1 MDIEKSNNS
10 SDKLLDLD
18 RRINRYEREI
28 TYLQQKNESMNSQL
42 KILLKEKEKYDD
54 SVKDMKR
61 ELIEKK
67 QTCQELEQKLE
78 QSERDQKQLQETYR
92 KTLNDILKNQKSEE
106 ACRLNNQIEKQKEQ
120 LEMYQDNI
128 LKLERE
134 KENLN
139 ESLEILQQQIQKMKE
154 NESNL
159 YQSSSV
165 LLQSNA
171 QTLSLASTLE
181 TNTSNLSTS
190 SSAVQ
195 NLDFS
200 LNAQISSYTLQI
212 SSLKNQLESA
222 RKDSDDNKANFLKL
236 KNTMNEQVLKFQ
248 QQVTDKDA
256 IILEKQG
263 EIESLK
269 NQIKALKEQVDQDN
283 IDKHDLKQNYE
294 QSLNKQKT
302 EILQLQQQIEK
313 LEKNNQQLLEEIQNM
328 GQKNSILQDS
338 VIPTEEDSIREIT
351 LKYNQIQKDYIQ
363 VSDKNKQL
371 QAQIEYLKRD
381 IKQKLPVLGLRK
393 NEYQTMHTNYQ
404 NIKEK
409 LALSIKNAN
418 QLQLE
423 KSTLLEQI
431 EKLSQQKSE
440 KNKKVEAVEHDCYY
454 LNFLLN
460 KLKKVVVERNNLE
473 GINLVHYNLE
483 YIKQVGIS
491 ESEKQEYELLRQQL
505 KEKTIQQ
512 ELEEENNEIQQ
523 LKSFVKADE
532 YNKIIEKCKLKEE
545 ECFTLQ
551 NEIVE
556 YKDKIEKL
564 EQIDAIRYKILGEAN
579 STISQ
584 FNSQVLNNE
593 LLQKERC
600 KLNKVEEERD
610 YYKKEFN
617 KCQFEL
623 SRIKNEQEILKE
635 MIEQVQVQANLYSS
649 KYEQILKSQLKENTA
664 FEQCR
669 VESKRLKQQL
679 LEVKIKNESLIGENN
694 RLNSQIEFQ
703 QKQIKQETQN
713 YIDALKKKSFFIER
727 DQKSSL
733 ELKNLRTKITEQN
746 KIITELREKNQLEIE
761 VIQTRLNEQ
770 QISFQQ
776 SQVYQNILIEN
787 LKLLTQQST
796 NKTKTLNR
804 IIQDQEKEI
813 KQLKAKQQNISM
825 LDENGDQI
833 QDPTKDMILD
843 ENFVR
848 LDTQFLKNLNKMEQ
862 IVSDQKEE
870 HQKSIQQMQSILEEL
885 AEKCVV
891 LSDKLKEA
899 EKLNEDSNNR
909 IKTLEEQ
916 HLVNIDKK
924 EKEFQLLLEQ
934 KQKMYS
940 DVQQRFEEYRKEQ
953 QKQQQDII
961 TKMQQEQQIQSEN
974 NESSFKLKRLT
985 DEKEEL
991 AQQLK
996 EIKEYLGQLASEKLI
1011 LESANRNEIE
1021 YYVNQ
1026 LNKNQQQLLKVQEA
1040 VNQDAAMDIEEKDI
1054 SEQKETQTNQKN
1066 TDPQDALLKKIN
1078 DESMIYNFEQKINQ
1092 LQKNEEGLRS
1102 ENELLLQEKTK
1113 IEQEL
1118 QLLKNSQI
1126 QETEVQPTENLAEIK
1141 KSHISEIQ
1149 ELQGQFEKEKQVLQ
1163 KQIQHLSQFNK
1174 GISSEEAFNI
1184 NLITQKDGFLEL
1196 MEKLQKYIELQTSN
1210 IQNNEQIG
1218 SVNVDQQE

>member
-1 MDIEKSNNS
+1 MDIEKSSNS

-28 TYLQQKNESMNSQL
+28 TYLQQKNESMDRQL
-42 KILLKEKEKYDD
+42 KILQKEKEKYDD
-54 SVKDMKR
+54 SVKDLKK
-61 ELIEKK
+61 ELIEKR

-78 QSERDQKQLQETYR
+78 QSLKDQKQLQETYR
-92 KTLNDILKNQKSEE
+92 KTLNDILNNQKSEE
-106 ACRLNNQIEKQKEQ
+106 DCRLNNQIQIQKEQ
-120 LEMYQDNI
+120 IEIYQDNI

-139 ESLEILQQQIQKMKE
+139 ESLEILQQQILKMKE
-154 NESNL
+154 SESYL
-159 YQSSSV
+159 LQQSSSSI
-165 LLQSNA
+165 LQSNT
-171 QTLSLASTLE
+171 QNISLASTQE
-181 TNTSNLSTS
+181 TNTQNLSMNNS
-190 SSAVQ
+190 IVQ
-195 NLDFS
+195 NLDLP

-222 RKDSDDNKANFLKL
+222 RKDADDSKAYLLQL

-248 QQVTDKDA
+248 QQVTDRDTS
-256 IILEKQG
+256 ILEKQG
-263 EIESLK
+263 EIESLN
-269 NQIKALKEQVDQDN
+269 NQIKALKQQIDQDN
-283 IDKHDLKQNYE
+283 TDKHDLKQNYE

-302 EILQLQQQIEK
+302 EILELQQQ
-313 LEKNNQQLLEEIQNM
+313 LEKQEKTNQQLLEDIKFM
-328 GQKNSILQDS
+328 GEKNSILQDS
-338 VIPTEEDSIREIT
+338 IIPTEEDSIREIT

-371 QAQIEYLKRD
+371 QAQIDYLKRD

-393 NEYQTMHTNYQ
+393 NEYQTMHNNYQ

-431 EKLSQQKSE
+431 EKLSQQKME
-440 KNKKVEAVEHDCYY
+440 KNKKVENVEQDCFY

-460 KLKKVVVERNNLE
+460 KLKKVVVERNSLE

-505 KEKTIQQ
+505 MEKAIQQ
-512 ELEEENNEIQQ
+512 EIEEEKNEIQQ
-523 LKSFVKADE
+523 LKSLVKADE
-532 YNKIIEKCKLKEE
+532 YNKIAEKFKLKEE
-545 ECFTLQ
+545 ECSILQ
-551 NEIVE
+551 KEISE

-579 STISQ
+579 QTISQ
-584 FNSQVLNNE
+584 FNTQVQSNE
-593 LLQKERC
+593 MLQKERL

-623 SRIKNEQEILKE
+623 SRLKNEQEILKE

-733 ELKNLRTKITEQN
+733 ELKNLRTKIAEQN

-761 VIQTRLNEQ
+761 VIQNRLNEQ
-770 QISFQQ
+770 QITFQQ

-813 KQLKAKQQNISM
+813 KQLKAKQQNMNM

-870 HQKSIQQMQSILEEL
+870 HQKSIQQMQNILEEL
-885 AEKCVV
+885 AEKCIV

-899 EKLNEDSNNR
+899 EKLNVESNNR

-916 HLVNIDKK
+916 HLANIDNK

-934 KQKMYS
+934 KQKMFS
-940 DVQQRFEEYRKEQ
+940 DVEQRFEEYRKEQ

-974 NESSFKLKRLT
+974 NESSFKLRRLT

-1021 YYVNQ
+1021 FYVNQ

-1040 VNQDAAMDIEEKDI
+1040 VSQDAAMDIEERDI
-1054 SEQKETQTNQKN
+1054 SDQKETQKH
-1066 TDPQDALLKKIN
+1066 TDTQDNLLKKIN

-1092 LQKNEEGLRS
+1092 LQKAEDDLRQ

-1118 QLLKNSQI
+1118 QLVKNSSI
-1126 QETEVQPTENLAEIK
+1126 KENEVQPVENLSEIK
-1141 KSHISEIQ
+1141 KNHISEIQ

-1174 GISSEEAFNI
+1174 DISSEEAFNI

-1196 MEKLQKYIELQTSN
+1196 MEKLQKYIEIQTCN
-1210 IQNNEQIG
+1210 VQNNEQTNSTNIN
-1218 SVNVDQQE
+1218 SQE

>member
-1 MDIEKSNNS
+1 MDIEKSSNS
-10 SDKLLDLD
+10 SDKLLDLE
-18 RRINRYEREI
+18 RKINRYERDL
-28 TYLQQKNESMNSQL
+28 TYLQQKNESMNNQL

-54 SVKDMKR
+54 SVKDMKQ

-78 QSERDQKQLQETYR
+78 QSQKDQKQLQETYR
-92 KTLNDILKNQKSEE
+92 KTLNDMLNNQKSEE
-106 ACRLNNQIEKQKEQ
+106 DSRLNNQIQIQKEQ
-120 LEMYQDNI
+120 IEMYKDNI

-139 ESLEILQQQIQKMKE
+139 ESLEILQKQILKMKE
-154 NESNL
+154 SESNL
-159 YQSSSV
+159 LQQTSSGIIQSST
-165 LLQSNA
+165 
-171 QTLSLASTLE
+171 QTLSLATTLE
-181 TNTSNLSTS
+181 TNTSNLNMS
-190 SSAVQ
+190 SSITQ
-195 NLDFS
+195 NSDLS

-222 RKDSDDNKANFLKL
+222 RKDAEDTKAYLLQL
-236 KNTMNEQVLKFQ
+236 KNTMNEQVLKSQ
-248 QQVTDKDA
+248 QQLTDRDA
-256 IILEKQG
+256 TILEKQG
-263 EIESLK
+263 EIESLN
-269 NQIKALKEQVDQDN
+269 NQIKALKQQIDQDN

-294 QSLNKQKT
+294 QSLNKEKT
-302 EILQLQQQIEK
+302 EILQLQQQVEK
-313 LEKNNQQLLEEIQNM
+313 LEKINQQLNEELQFM

-351 LKYNQIQKDYIQ
+351 LKYQQIQKDYIQ

-371 QAQIEYLKRD
+371 QAQIDYLKRD
-381 IKQKLPVLGLRK
+381 ISQKLPVLGLRK
-393 NEYQTMHTNYQ
+393 NEYQTMHNNYQ

-423 KSTLLEQI
+423 KNTLLEQI
-431 EKLSQQKSE
+431 EKLSQQKME
-440 KNKKVEAVEHDCYY
+440 KNKKVEIIEQDCHY

-460 KLKKVVVERNNLE
+460 KLKKVVVERNSLE

-491 ESEKQEYELLRQQL
+491 ESEKQEYELLRSQL
-505 KEKTIQQ
+505 KEKSIQF
-512 ELEEENNEIQQ
+512 EVEEEKNEIQQ

-532 YNKIIEKCKLKEE
+532 YNKILEKCKQREE
-545 ECFTLQ
+545 ECVILQ
-551 NEIVE
+551 KEITE

-584 FNSQVLNNE
+584 FNSQVSNNE
-593 LLQKERC
+593 ILQKERF
-600 KLNKVEEERD
+600 KLSKVEEERD

-623 SRIKNEQEILKE
+623 SRLKNEQEILKE

-649 KYEQILKSQLKENTA
+649 KYEQILKSQLNENRA

-669 VESKRLKQQL
+669 DESKRLKQQL
-679 LEVKIKNESLIGENN
+679 IEVKIKNESLIGENN

-713 YIDALKKKSFFIER
+713 YIDALKKKYFFIER

-733 ELKNLRTKITEQN
+733 ELKNLRTKIAEQS

-761 VIQTRLNEQ
+761 VIQSRLNEQ

-796 NKTKTLNR
+796 NKIKTLNK

-813 KQLKAKQQNISM
+813 KKLKEKQQNMNMI
-825 LDENGDQI
+825 DENGDQV

-848 LDTQFLKNLNKMEQ
+848 LDTQFLKNLNKMES
-862 IVSDQKEE
+862 IVTEQKEE
-870 HQKSIQQMQSILEEL
+870 HQKSIQQMQNILEEL
-885 AEKCVV
+885 AEKCVI

-899 EKLNEDSNNR
+899 EKLNEESNNR

-916 HLVNIDKK
+916 HIVNIEKK

-934 KQKMYS
+934 KQQMYS
-940 DVQQRFEEYRKEQ
+940 DVQQRFEQYREEQ
-953 QKQQQDII
+953 RKQQQDII

-991 AQQLK
+991 ASQL
-996 EIKEYLGQLASEKLI
+996 EQIKDYLGQLASEKLI
-1011 LESANRNEIE
+1011 IESANRNEIE

-1026 LNKNQQQLLKVQEA
+1026 LNKNQQQLFKVQEA
-1040 VNQDAAMDIEEKDI
+1040 ASQDAAAMDIEEKDV
-1054 SEQKETQTNQKN
+1054 SDQKETQKN
-1066 TDPQDALLKKIN
+1066 SDPQDSLLKKIN
-1078 DESMIYNFEQKINQ
+1078 EESMIYNFEQKINQ
-1092 LQKNEEGLRS
+1092 QQKTEEGLRQ
-1102 ENELLLQEKTK
+1102 ENEILLQEKTK
-1113 IEQEL
+1113 IEEEL
-1118 QLLKNSQI
+1118 KLFKNSQI
-1126 QETEVQPTENLAEIK
+1126 KETEVQPVVNLAEIK

-1149 ELQGQFEKEKQVLQ
+1149 ELQGQFDKEKQVLQ

-1174 GISSEEAFNI
+1174 EISSEEAFNI
-1184 NLITQKDGFLEL
+1184 NQITKKDGFLEI
-1196 MEKLQKYIELQTSN
+1196 MEKVQKYIEIQISN
-1210 IQNNEQIG
+1210 VQNNEQTD
-1218 SVNVDQQE
+1218 SVNVDQQK